1 MDWIPDSQNKDAEV
15 VRGMLEI
22 FFQNFIGK

>member
-1 MDWIPDSQNKDAEV
+1 MDWIPDSQNEDAEV
-15 VRGMLEI
+15 VWGMLEI